1 MEIKGKD
8 NYDVAFTVGGT
19 VVSLTGHN
27 HDHDALTNF
36 VANEHIN
43 HGSLSVI
50 AGLGLS
56 GGGTLTTNRTIDLDI
71 TELTADASPDGAA
84 DYVATYDAS
93 GATHKKVLL
102 DDKPG
107 GAADYVATYDASG
120 ATHKKVLLD
129 DKPGGGNLTFTEHYS
144 FIPDS
149 SWTDGT
155 WNTVTL
161 SGISGPCIVEILI
174 TNENETIDKTGGI
187 REVGSSLNRSRNI
200 DKYTPITLTV
210 NANSSN
216 QVELYAQKKATTD
229 FYLIGEYN

>member
-71 TELTADASPDGAA
+71 TELTADASPD
-84 DYVATYDAS
+84 
-93 GATHKKVLL
+93 
-102 DDKPG
+102 